1 MRTNFTDFIFAVE
14 ESGPVSPANA
24 NWGQLALVL
33 VATGVLVWLV
43 YLFVASR
50 RVSTPRPEET
60 PKNLQPYLSDD
71 ELENS
76 RLTRVLGAAVVA
88 AAVLAIA
95 LPVYYIG
102 ESRRQANAAEK
113 FEEKDIEEGEHWYE
127 FFSCIQCHGPDA
139 GGGAADWVEA
149 RSGLTTAWS
158 APSLNDVLF
167 RYSESEV
174 EYWLNYGRS
183 GSPMPPVGLVG
194 GGAATTQEVE
204 QLIAYLRSVQISQ
217 VDALA
222 KVDQLV
228 TQALGRIANAEAAVS
243 QLIRVQ
249 QGILDDIADA
259 GAQFAIVGTMPDDIR
274 SLMAAPGTCTDESAA
289 DVGKTCDAEGTD
301 TDRDGLTD
309 ELELLIAGPDNEL
322 AARAGATVVIRNVIA
337 SDEVAT
343 FQANGSAVYEAE
355 FVPNA
360 DFPALY
366 DLALS
371 PLNAFTM
378 TDAAGEPMA

>member
-1 MRTNFTDFIFAVE
+1 M
-14 ESGPVSPANA
+14 
-24 NWGQLALVL
+24 
-33 VATGVLVWLV
+33 
-43 YLFVASR
+43 
-50 RVSTPRPEET
+50 
-60 PKNLQPYLSDD
+60 
-71 ELENS
+71 
-76 RLTRVLGAAVVA
+76 
-88 AAVLAIA
+88 
-95 LPVYYIG
+95 
-102 ESRRQANAAEK
+102 
-113 FEEKDIEEGEHWYE
+113 
-127 FFSCIQCHGPDA
+127 
-139 GGGAADWVEA
+139 
-149 RSGLTTAWS
+149 
-158 APSLNDVLF
+158 
-167 RYSESEV
+167 
-174 EYWLNYGRS
+174 
-183 GSPMPPVGLVG
+183 
-194 GGAATTQEVE
+194 
-204 QLIAYLRSVQISQ
+204 
-217 VDALA
+217 
-222 KVDQLV
+222 
-228 TQALGRIANAEAAVS
+228 
-243 QLIRVQ
+243 
-249 QGILDDIADA
+249 DDIADA

-378 TDAAGEPMA
+378 TDAAGEPMADLASLDTFLNDLDTAVLTLGVTTDREDVFRANAATGYDFLVAALEARAWEVDFDQVAADTGLSLDDTERAVGLFNAYCARCHTAGYSAGAPYEQGAGSGAWGPALWDGRSVVQFPDAEDQVEFIIKGSNLAENYGANGIGRGWMPGFGQVLTEEDIRLIVAYERSM